1 MIHRIARS
9 YVVIY
14 LSIINLLI
22 YVLVLSGF
30 IKYARQT
37 IFYFTGI
44 YITSTIVL
52 LTILFMII
60 KRKYGLSYWL
70 ILIINTLVFAW
81 AYLYLQDALRLK

>member
-1 MIHRIARS
+1 MRRIAKP
-9 YVVIY
+9 YIVIS

-22 YVLVLSGF
+22 YVLVLNGF

-44 YITSTIVL
+44 YITSGIVL

-60 KRKYGLSYWL
+60 KKKYGLSYWL
-70 ILIINTLVFAW
+70 ILIINTLVFVW